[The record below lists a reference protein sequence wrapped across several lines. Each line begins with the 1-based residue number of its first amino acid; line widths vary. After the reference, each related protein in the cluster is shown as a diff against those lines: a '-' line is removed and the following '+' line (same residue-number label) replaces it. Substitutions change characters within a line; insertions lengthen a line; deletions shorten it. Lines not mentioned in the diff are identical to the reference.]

1 MSKSNARARR
11 LMLACL
17 AAVGAILV
25 LAACGGSS
33 NDKSSSSSTGAGA
46 ASVDDGTKITMWT
59 RAATSAYSQLLVDAY
74 NKGHKNQVKLT
85 VIPTDSYQPKIAAA
99 AGGKSLPDVLSA
111 DVVFVPNYAS
121 KGLLADLTSRVNALK
136 FKDALAPGH
145 IKASTYE
152 GKIYAVPHDID
163 LSAMFYNKVLF
174 KKAGLDPEKPP
185 TTVKEMVAAARKIN
199 ELGGGVHGFYFG
211 GNCGGCL
218 LFTT

>member
-1 MSKSNARARR
+1 MSKSIARARR

-17 AAVGAILV
+17 AAAGAILA

-33 NDKSSSSSTGAGA
+33 NDKSSSAGGNA

-99 AGGKSLPDVLSA
+99 AGGRSLPDVLSA

-136 FKDALAPGH
+136 FKDRGT
-145 IKASTYE
+145 SRR
-152 GKIYAVPHDID
+152 
-163 LSAMFYNKVLF
+163 
-174 KKAGLDPEKPP
+174 PP
-185 TTVKEMVAAARKIN
+185 TRARSTPSR
-199 ELGGGVHGFYFG
+199 
-211 GNCGGCL
+211 
-218 LFTT
+218 TTSTSRRCSTTRSSSRRRAWIRRSRRRP